1 VRKLATVLLSVSV
14 LTVVSLG
21 SASGKIAVE
30 LDPRAA
36 APGDEVRVEAGWG
49 APVGP
54 IRRLRIYLVAPGGH
68 TETTAGKGPTSPRR
82 RVLVLDAMP
91 QRRHGLRAVFTVPQ
105 VPSGRYRLRVCVR
118 ERRCFPYGRFRV
130 TPPDLEGHSQGGRG
144 AADSPRDAGLRS
156 PSGDGASPMTAAG
169 VVAAVAL
176 AVAALALRRYQHR
189 HP

>member
-54 IRRLRIYLVAPGGH
+54 IRRLRIYLVAPGGR
-68 TETTAGKGPTSPRR
+68 GWTSSGRGI
-82 RVLVLDAMP
+82 LVVDAVP
-91 QRRHGLRAVFTVPQ
+91 KRRHGLRAVFTVPQ

-118 ERRCFPYGRFRV
+118 ERSCFPYGRFRV
-130 TPPDLEGHSQGGRG
+130 TRPDLEGHSQGGRG

-156 PSGDGASPMTAAG
+156 PSGDGSSPMTAAG